1 MTRLIQSNSDH
12 LTSGAALSRKSARA
26 VCARPNLQRVCKL
39 SGRQKRGCQ
48 CGEEIASIGTS
59 FLQQVKGAALGRR
72 PRTKVDSMWRRGS
85 VELWNT
91 YCT

>member
-1 MTRLIQSNSDH
+1 MTRVIESNSDH

-48 CGEEIASIGTS
+48 CGEELASIGTS
-59 FLQQVKGAALGRR
+59 FLQQVKGAAFMQMPSDKGWLDMAQ
-72 PRTKVDSMWRRGS
+72 T
-85 VELWNT
+85 
-91 YCT
+91 